1 MFKIIVDKLDKDLFL
16 VKVLENDSE
25 TSHKVNV
32 SDKNLKY
39 LTNNKIN
46 KKELIKL
53 SFEFLL
59 KREPK
64 ESILAEFDIMV
75 ISTYF
80 PEYKNELKNILGY

>member
-1 MFKIIVDKLDKDLFL
+1 MVNILVDRLDKDLFL

-25 TSHKVNV
+25 TNHKVKV
-32 SDKNLKY
+32 SDKNLED
-39 LTNNKIN
+39 LTHNKIN

-59 KREPK
+59 KRESK
-64 ESILAEFDIMV
+64 ESILAEFDIIV

-80 PEYKNELKNILGY
+80 PEYKNELKNILEY